1 METLGTRLKNLRKS
15 KKLTQ
20 QQVADAIGV
29 SKTSVIYWEKDEN
42 LPKYDSLMT
51 LAQILGVTS
60 DYLLNGKGSD
70 SLDKNVSAPFPIA
83 GRLVPVISWVQA
95 GTWTNADSVPMGTE
109 FKEWLPPNPKCGK
122 NGYGLIVV
130 GESMSPDF
138 RPSDKIYVNPDF
150 QISDLK
156 TGDLVIVA
164 CDGETEATFKKLIV
178 ESNGMYLEPLN
189 PKWHEKIIPLREGC
203 KLVGKV
209 VGLYRDV

>member
-1 METLGTRLKNLRKS
+1 METLGTRLKNQRKS

-42 LPKYDSLMT
+42 LPKHDSLMA

-60 DYLLNGKGSD
+60 DYLLHGKESD
-70 SLDKNVSAPFPIA
+70 SLDKNTTAPFPIA
-83 GRLVPVISWVQA
+83 GRLVPVISWIQA
-95 GTWTNADSVPMGTE
+95 GTWTTADSVPMGTQ

>member
-42 LPKYDSLMT
+42 LPKHDSLMA
-51 LAQILGVTS
+51 LAQILEVTS
-60 DYLLNGKGSD
+60 DYLLHGKESNSFD
-70 SLDKNVSAPFPIA
+70 ANVNAPFPIA
-83 GRLVPVISWVQA
+83 GRLIPVISWIQA
-95 GTWTNADSVPMGTE
+95 GTWTTADSVPMGTQ